1 MPAAP
6 LTSSPAGLPL
16 ARRPGGRLQVGS
28 SPRSGS
34 VAGPFAEADLAALLT
49 PGAAGGAAQRRAQ
62 RALDDLVAVG
72 AVPAGRVRSGAE
84 GLAATPA
91 TAAWGPDALAWAA
104 YDPHGPAAARRLA
117 LRRAAAVAVVGCGRT
132 GAALLSAL
140 AAAGVG
146 GLLGQDRAPLTAADA
161 PAAGAAAVGAAAVG
175 AAVDGAGPPG
185 VGAEE
190 PSGGSSGAGGRGG
203 PTRGA
208 AAQERARR
216 VAALHHPRPAGTPAP
231 EPARADL
238 VVLVDHHAAD
248 AVAADGLVAEG
259 VPHLSV
265 VLRDTDAL
273 VGPLV
278 LPGTTPCLRCL
289 DLHRT
294 DADPG
299 WPAVRDRFAR
309 ADGAEESATASAL
322 AGLAA
327 LQVLA
332 HLDGGRP
339 AALGATLELLLPEGL
354 VQQRRWAPHP
364 QCGCLDLPVGP
375 APAPR

>member
-1 MPAAP
+1 MP
-6 LTSSPAGLPL
+6 SPAPSSRSALPL

-28 SPRSGS
+28 SPRSSS
-34 VAGPFAEADLAALLT
+34 VAGPFVEADLTALLA
-49 PGAAGGAAQRRAQ
+49 PGHAGPHARRAQ
-62 RALDDLVAVG
+62 RVLDDLVAVG

-84 GLAATPA
+84 GLAAAPG
-91 TAAWGPDALAWAA
+91 TAGWGPDAVAWSS
-104 YDPHGPAAARRLA
+104 YDPHGPVAVRRLA
-117 LRRAAAVAVVGCGRT
+117 GRRSAVVAVVGCGRT
-132 GAALLSAL
+132 GAGLLSLL

-146 GLLGQDRAPLTAADA
+146 GLLAQDPAPV
-161 PAAGAAAVGAAAVG
+161 AAG
-175 AAVDGAGPPG
+175 DAGPAGPRPEE
-185 VGAEE
+185 VGL
-190 PSGGSSGAGGRGG
+190 PRG
-203 PTRGA
+203 PVALR
-208 AAQERARR
+208 RARR
-216 VAALHHPRPAGTPAP
+216 VAGRVHPAVSATGA

-299 WPAVRDRFAR
+299 WPGVRDRFVRGSGA
-309 ADGAEESATASAL
+309 AAEETATASAL

-332 HLDGGRP
+332 HLDGGR
-339 AALGATLELLLPEGL
+339 AASTGATLELLLPEGV
-354 VQQRRWAPHP
+354 VQQRPWAPHP
-364 QCGCLDLPVGP
+364 QCGCVDLPVAAPP
-375 APAPR
+375 AARPHPGDLSGVRAGG

>member
-1 MPAAP
+1 MAPAP
-6 LTSSPAGLPL
+6 VSSPHGLPL

-34 VAGPFAEADLAALLT
+34 VAGPFAEADLAALLV
-49 PGAAGGAAQRRAQ
+49 PGGTGAGVRRAQ
-62 RALDDLVAVG
+62 RVLDDLVAVG
-72 AVPAGRVRSGAE
+72 AVPAGRVRSGAQ
-84 GLAATPA
+84 AVATAPA
-91 TAAWGPDALAWAA
+91 TAAWGPDAAAWAA
-104 YDPHGPAAARRLA
+104 YDPAGPAAPERLA
-117 LRRAAAVAVVGCGRT
+117 GRRAAAVAVVGCGRT

-146 GLLGQDRAPLTAADA
+146 GLVAEDPAPV
-161 PAAGAAAVGAAAVG
+161 AAGDASW
-175 AAVDGAGPPG
+175 AGERPG
-185 VGAEE
+185 GTSE
-190 PSGGSSGAGGRGG
+190 P
-203 PTRGA
+203 RGA
-208 AAQERARR
+208 AAQRRARR
-216 VAALHHPRPAGTPAP
+216 VAQRLLGRGPAGAG
-231 EPARADL
+231 EPGGADL

-299 WPAVRDRFAR
+299 WPGVRDRFTR
-309 ADGAEESATASAL
+309 ADAVAEETATASAL

-327 LQVLA
+327 LQVLT

-339 AALGATLELLLPEGL
+339 AALGATLELLLPEGV

-364 QCGCLDLPVGP
+364 QCGCLDLPVPAARGATGP
-375 APAPR
+375 APAAG

>member
-1 MPAAP
+1 MPAPAP
-6 LTSSPAGLPL
+6 SSRSTLPL
-16 ARRPGGRLQVGS
+16 ARRPGGRLQIGS

-34 VAGPFAEADLAALLT
+34 VAGPFAEADLTSLLA
-49 PGAAGGAAQRRAQ
+49 PGGAGPSERRAQ
-62 RALDDLVAVG
+62 RVLDDLVAVG
-72 AVPAGRVRSGAE
+72 AVPAGRVRSGAD
-84 GLAATPA
+84 GLAAAPG
-91 TAAWGPDALAWAA
+91 TAGWAA
-104 YDPHGPAAARRLA
+104 DAVAWSSYDPSGPVAVQRLA
-117 LRRAAAVAVVGCGRT
+117 GRRSAVVAVVGCGRT
-132 GAALLSAL
+132 GAGLLSLL

-146 GLLGQDRAPLTAADA
+146 GLLAQDAAPV
-161 PAAGAAAVGAAAVG
+161 AAGDTGP
-175 AAVDGAGPPG
+175 AGPRP
-185 VGAEE
+185 EE
-190 PSGGSSGAGGRGG
+190 LGLPRG
-203 PTRGA
+203 PVALR
-208 AAQERARR
+208 RARR
-216 VAALHHPRPAGTPAP
+216 VAGRVHPAASARAD

-299 WPAVRDRFAR
+299 WPGVRDRFVR
-309 ADGAEESATASAL
+309 GTGGTVEETATASAL

-332 HLDGGRP
+332 HLDGGR
-339 AALGATLELLLPEGL
+339 AASTGATLELLLPEGV
-354 VQQRRWAPHP
+354 VQQRPWAPHP
-364 QCGCLDLPVGP
+364 QCGCVDLPVTTAP
-375 APAPR
+375 TDRPPAPR

>member
-1 MPAAP
+1 MPAGP
-6 LTSSPAGLPL
+6 VSSPLGLPL

-28 SPRSGS
+28 SPRSGG
-34 VAGPFAEADLAALLT
+34 VAGPFAEADLAALLSREG
-49 PGAAGGAAQRRAQ
+49 PGTGTSAQRAQ
-62 RALDDLVAVG
+62 RVLDDLVSVG

-84 GLAATPA
+84 ALAATPA

-104 YDPHGPAAARRLA
+104 YDPSGPVAAERLRVRRSA
-117 LRRAAAVAVVGCGRT
+117 VVAVVGCGRT
-132 GAALLSAL
+132 GAALLPVL

-146 GLLGQDRAPLTAADA
+146 GLLAQDPAPVTAGDTG
-161 PAAGAAAVGAAAVG
+161 PVGARPEEVG
-175 AAVDGAGPPG
+175 LA
-185 VGAEE
+185 
-190 PSGGSSGAGGRGG
+190 
-203 PTRGA
+203 RGA
-208 AAQERARR
+208 VALNRARR
-216 VAALHHPRPAGTPAP
+216 LAERLHPVPGVPGA

-278 LPGTTPCLRCL
+278 LPGATPCLRCL

-299 WPAVRDRFAR
+299 WPGVRDRFA
-309 ADGAEESATASAL
+309 AAAGGAVEETATAAAL

-332 HLDGGRP
+332 HLDGARP
-339 AALGATLELLLPEGL
+339 AALGTTLELLLPEGV
-354 VQQRRWAPHP
+354 VQQRRWSPHP
-364 QCGCLDLPVGP
+364 QCGCLDLPVAEP
-375 APAPR
+375 VPR